1 MQEYANYFNIVA
13 PLNEIQKNLLLKPE
27 DYNDIP
33 LINTGLKKLFTKNI
47 INYPNIAILI
57 NYRSLVKR
65 KEYGLINISEK
76 TKQFHPDT
84 NLRPFSSQLYA
95 LSSMPLLF

>member
-1 MQEYANYFNIVA
+1 MQEFANYFNIVA
-13 PLNEIQKNLLLKPE
+13 PPNEIQKNLLLKPE

-33 LINTGLKKLFTKNI
+33 FLNTGFKKLFTKNI
-47 INYPNIAILI
+47 INYPNITTLT

-65 KEYGLINISEK
+65 KYGLINISVK
-76 TKQFHPDT
+76 TIQFHPDT

-95 LSSMPLLF
+95 LSTRPLLF